1 MLKNTG
7 FSYLKSPWKTFLL
20 KSKKNENHKKKTY
33 RNIRRLHLRFQK
45 VIIITL
51 IAFVYKNIRN

>member
-1 MLKNTG
+1 MSDSVSSNPYG
-7 FSYLKSPWKTFLL
+7 EGFLL
-20 KSKKNENHKKKTY
+20 KNKKNENHKKKTL